1 MEVEVMRTVQETV
14 KRQYRGICEIL
25 WEDPRV
31 LVRGITS
38 KIGSDAGKILR
49 EALEY
54 QYIIGPQIRKRSYQ
68 NLKEYMYF
76 INCENPELLYL
87 KYREDQNI
95 IYHVKTVGF
104 CNLWIIAREEIDI
117 DGDIVVEGQR
127 SDYHVSHPP
136 DHSWETAI
144 EVVKKKIDIF
154 DLKDCKAQGIIQ
166 KRFNE
171 TIDWDLKD
179 ELLYR
184 YFKYDLRK
192 PLTPLM
198 RDLNISKDKIYN
210 FLGRLPEPC
219 TIFTDYYP
227 ESLSAYYPCLFMF
240 ETDYEG
246 FVIDLFS
253 ELPATSS
260 FFKVSNK
267 LFANIHV
274 PKKLD
279 RIDDSNPSNRLSI
292 PLLALDLEEKGI
304 VKKKDYVVLEYY
316 KSKDI

>member
-1 MEVEVMRTVQETV
+1 MRTVQETL

-49 EALEY
+49 EALEH

-117 DGDIVVEGQR
+117 DGDILVEGQR

-144 EVVKKKIDIF
+144 EIIKKKIDIF
-154 DLKDCKAQGIIQ
+154 KPQYATPQNYIKTHSDEGIRWTCQ
-166 KRFNE
+166 
-171 TIDWDLKD
+171 D
-179 ELLYR
+179 ELLFK
-184 YFKYDLRK
+184 YFKFNCVWK
-192 PLTPLM
+192 P
-198 RDLNISKDKIYN
+198 
-210 FLGRLPEPC
+210 
-219 TIFTDYYP
+219 
-227 ESLSAYYPCLFMF
+227 
-240 ETDYEG
+240 
-246 FVIDLFS
+246 V
-253 ELPATSS
+253 SS
-260 FFKVSNK
+260 
-267 LFANIHV
+267 
-274 PKKLD
+274 
-279 RIDDSNPSNRLSI
+279 
-292 PLLALDLEEKGI
+292 
-304 VKKKDYVVLEYY
+304 
-316 KSKDI
+316 

>member
-1 MEVEVMRTVQETV
+1 MQKGRESL
-14 KRQYRGICEIL
+14 KREYRGIYEIL
-25 WEDPRV
+25 WENPRV
-31 LVRGITS
+31 LVRSITS
-38 KIGSDAGKILR
+38 KIGSDAGKLLK
-49 EALEY
+49 EA
-54 QYIIGPQIRKRSYQ
+54 Q
-68 NLKEYMYF
+68 NLREYMYF

-87 KYREDQNI
+87 KYREDRNI
-95 IYHVKTVGF
+95 IYHVKTLGF
-104 CNLWIIAREEIDI
+104 CNLWITAKEKISI
-117 DGDIVVEGQR
+117 DGDILVEGQR
-127 SDYHVSHPP
+127 SDYYVSHPA
-136 DHSWETAI
+136 DHNWETAI
-144 EVVKKKIDIF
+144 EIIKKKIETF
-154 DLKDCKAQGIIQ
+154 DLRDYEPKGIIQ
-166 KRFNE
+166 EQFNK
-171 TIDWDLKD
+171 TTDWDLRD

-198 RDLNISKDKIYN
+198 RDLNISKDKIYD

-219 TIFTDYYP
+219 SVFTDYYP

-240 ETDYEG
+240 ETDYAG

-292 PLLALDLEEKGI
+292 PLLALDLKEKGI

-316 KSKDI
+316 RSKNI